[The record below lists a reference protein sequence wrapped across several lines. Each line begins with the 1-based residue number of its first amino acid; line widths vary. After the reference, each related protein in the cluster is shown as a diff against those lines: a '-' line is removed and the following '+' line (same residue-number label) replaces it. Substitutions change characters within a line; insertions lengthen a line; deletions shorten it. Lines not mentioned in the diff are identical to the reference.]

1 MITFFLFHSSPGD
14 SKGIRSSPTL
24 EVDGCNSNSDSTG
37 SALDYP
43 HLYRPSRNPS
53 MCISI
58 STSKIIPSLPE
69 DVLFMI
75 FQHLSLQD
83 VLSIR
88 RVCRSFKDITHS
100 RGLWVLILRK
110 EVWDRDVPTPRFNLD
125 HLSSAQ
131 IEKQVAI
138 SLHLHLNWTSKS
150 PKVIRRRHVTVAT
163 PRARITSL
171 HFITLGECSCLLSFS
186 LKSRVEPRTV
196 TIECW
201 DLSSLRCKA
210 RRTVQWFG
218 GYAVNSDP
226 EMSFKLQGLIMQKV
240 ADFHSVEI
248 LAFDPSASSA
258 DLALIPLITLNTAAK
273 SILSFS
279 GTTVIFRT
287 PNDELKILDIIRPF
301 YEIKLEDRQ
310 PFVPPNQ
317 PDSFEAVLDNEYAII
332 LRPKTLALYSL
343 GTFRR
348 GSHPPSASLS
358 PSQVHEFQWRIDSC
372 VMQRQISPSAPYLSN
387 DSKPS
392 TLNILIRYSSLFPW
406 PVNLLHHYTLYPNDS
421 YISSA
426 TNKHSSTTTGF
437 AITSNN
443 LPYKFPPVLSQTIV
457 SPVRLFAITDMA
469 LGPYGTAVW
478 FDSHTDYHGEV
489 GQRLAGLMLDRE
501 ETGSNNITAA
511 DQVSTMPSMVFGA
524 HEKDDWNR
532 LAIDEGEGCIAV
544 GSTTGEIII
553 EDYAERQ

>member
-1 MITFFLFHSSPGD
+1 M
-14 SKGIRSSPTL
+14 
-24 EVDGCNSNSDSTG
+24 
-37 SALDYP
+37 
-43 HLYRPSRNPS
+43 
-53 MCISI
+53 
-58 STSKIIPSLPE
+58 IPSLPE

-83 VLSIR
+83 VISIR
-88 RVCRSFKDITHS
+88 RVCRSYKDITHS

-131 IEKQVAI
+131 IEKLVAS

-150 PKVIRRRHVTVAT
+150 PKVIRRRHVTVAM

-171 HFITLGECSCLLSFS
+171 HFITLGGCSCLLSFS
-186 LKSRVEPRTV
+186 LTSRVEPRTV

-201 DLSSLRCKA
+201 DLNSLRCKA

-226 EMSFKLQGLIMQKV
+226 ESTGIIAIKTPY
-240 ADFHSVEI
+240 VEI

-258 DLALIPLITLNTAAK
+258 DLALIPLITLNSAAK
-273 SILSFS
+273 SILFFG
-279 GTTVIFRT
+279 GTTIIFRT

-301 YEIKLEDRQ
+301 YEIKLEERQ
-310 PFVPPNQ
+310 PF
-317 PDSFEAVLDNEYAII
+317 PDSFEAVLNDEYAII

-343 GTFRR
+343 GAFRR
-348 GSHPPSASLS
+348 GSHPPWAFLS

-392 TLNILIRYSSLFPW
+392 SLNILIRYSSLFPW
-406 PVNLLHHYTLYPNDS
+406 PVNLLHHYILYPNDS

-489 GQRLAGLMLDRE
+489 GQRLAGLMLEASKDRE

-511 DQVSTMPSMVFGA
+511 DQVSTMPSIVFGA

-532 LAIDEGEGCIAV
+532 LAIDEGEGRIAV

-553 EDYAERQ
+553 EDYAERQW